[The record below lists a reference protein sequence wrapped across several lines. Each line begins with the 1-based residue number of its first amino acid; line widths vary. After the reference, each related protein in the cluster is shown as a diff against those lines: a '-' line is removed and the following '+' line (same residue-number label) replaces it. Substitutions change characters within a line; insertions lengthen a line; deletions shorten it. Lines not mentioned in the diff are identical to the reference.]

1 MTYFIQRL
9 VVLGLV
15 TFACC
20 AQAQQDDNSTDQR
33 KDLANKKEQ
42 ITHAHDYKTE
52 QRAKKRALFKSKVK
66 TDDAMNV
73 TIKKSSQN
81 KSQDD

>member
-15 TFACC
+15 TFVCC
-20 AQAQQDDNSTDQR
+20 AQAQLDDNSTDQR
-33 KDLANKKEQ
+33 TELAKKKEQ
-42 ITHAHDYKTE
+42 ITHANDYKSG
-52 QRAKKRALFKSKVK
+52 QRAKKRSLFKSEVK